1 MICAAAAQ
9 GFSVSFNAS
18 HLLPPLID
26 LMQDP
31 VVNVRI
37 KVACTAHDCL
47 SLCSDVQSQVCSM
60 ARDVCII
67 AEHGCVAEAGE
78 ESRLDRVKA
87 ILTRLLAQLLHL
99 LQAFASHT
107 CSFLLQLHRRQR
119 QGPFRMRA
127 ANVQGGIIVMVPLLL
142 FVLMSI
148 AMFGLWVLVG
158 VCQCAQAKSLFTAE
172 SINFWAH
179 VNTPAPPCL

>member
-37 KVACTAHDCL
+37 KVSCTTRDCW

-60 ARDVCII
+60 TRDVCII

-87 ILTRLLAQLLHL
+87 ILTRLLVQLFHVLQAVASHL
-99 LQAFASHT
+99 LLFFAVASATETGTFPHARRQCSRWDN
-107 CSFLLQLHRRQR
+107 CSF
-119 QGPFRMRA
+119 F
-127 ANVQGGIIVMVPLLL
+127 V

-158 VCQCAQAKSLFTAE
+158 VCKCAQA
-172 SINFWAH
+172 I
-179 VNTPAPPCL
+179 